1 MITLSQLTELLGW
14 ASAINI
20 AYLLLATIV
29 IAFMKGAISSIHSKM
44 FGVDGKELD
53 SKYFDFLS
61 IYKIMT
67 LVFFVAPFIAL
78 KIMGQ

>member
-14 ASAINI
+14 ASVINI
-20 AYLLLATIV
+20 TYLLFATIT
-29 IAFMKGAISSIHSKM
+29 IAFMRGAISSIHSKI
-44 FGVDGKELD
+44 FRVDAKELD

-61 IYKIMT
+61 TYKIMT
-67 LVFFVAPFIAL
+67 LVFIVAPYIAL

>member
-1 MITLSQLTELLGW
+1 MTLSQLTELLGW

-29 IAFMKGAISSIHSKM
+29 IAFMNGAISRIHSKI
-44 FGVDGKELD
+44 FRISDKELE

-61 IYKIMT
+61 GYKILT
-67 LVFFVAPFIAL
+67 LVFFVTPYIAL